1 MSEEERLHLQQIE
14 DIISRKVKP
23 IYWAVGIMVAIFVSV
38 SAPLTSK
45 VIDIS
50 SESSKFIKS
59 DEAYKNFLPKG
70 FYHQLQK
77 DEHKADLEAL
87 KNPSNAEFI
96 YMRHND
102 SEADRLDIRY
112 RGTD

>member
-1 MSEEERLHLQQIE
+1 MSDEDKPQLQHIE

-23 IYWAVGIMVAIFVSV
+23 IYWAVGIMVAIFISV

-45 VIDIS
+45 VIDLS
-50 SESSKFIKS
+50 SETSKFIKS
-59 DEAYKNFLPKG
+59 DEAYKNFLPKN

-77 DEHKADLEAL
+77 DEHQADLEAL
-87 KNPSNAEFI
+87 KNPINAEFI
-96 YMRHND
+96 YMKHNA

-112 RGTD
+112 RGEN

>member
-1 MSEEERLHLQQIE
+1 M
-14 DIISRKVKP
+14 
-23 IYWAVGIMVAIFVSV
+23 
-38 SAPLTSK
+38 
-45 VIDIS
+45 
-50 SESSKFIKS
+50 
-59 DEAYKNFLPKG
+59 

-112 RGTD
+112 RGSE